1 MPTARILP
9 CTLIVVAM
17 AAGVFTPLAGAQASS
32 LPQPAPVIGAIPQ
45 PVRLAEVI
53 RKKPANHAEV
63 NRKKPTDHQVRP
75 KLVKE
80 RIKARDA
87 HIVKHKRPQPDEVT
101 RDPGENSILLR
112 IAPYDY
118 TLG

>member
-17 AAGVFTPLAGAQASS
+17 AAGVFTPVAGAQVSS
-32 LPQPAPVIGAIPQ
+32 QPASVTGAIPQ

-53 RKKPANHAEV
+53 RKKPANHQAWQ
-63 NRKKPTDHQVRP
+63 R
-75 KLVKE
+75 LVKE
-80 RIKARDA
+80 RIKARGA
-87 HIVKHKRPQPDEVT
+87 HIFKHKRSQPDEVA

>member
-17 AAGVFTPLAGAQASS
+17 AAGIFTPVAGAQVSS
-32 LPQPAPVIGAIPQ
+32 LPQPASVTGAIPQ

-53 RKKPANHAEV
+53 RKKPANHQAWQ
-63 NRKKPTDHQVRP
+63 R
-75 KLVKE
+75 LVKE